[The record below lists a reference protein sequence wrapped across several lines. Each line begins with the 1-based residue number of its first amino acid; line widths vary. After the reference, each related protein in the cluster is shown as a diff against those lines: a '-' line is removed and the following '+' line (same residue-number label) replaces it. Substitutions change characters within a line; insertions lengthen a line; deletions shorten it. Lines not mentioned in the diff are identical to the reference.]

1 MNILK
6 LLLAGFGLRYIH
18 LKGFAETLS
27 KFSVECKVVVDS
39 EIYDGFPSRKIRNWF
54 QTKKKFNKLINEFR
68 PDAVFVDRQR
78 HFGIA
83 ALKAGIPLFVHLK
96 GDYWKEIKMAKET
109 LYKPLPKR
117 IALWQW
123 DRIADQCFK
132 GATVILPTC
141 KYLDSEVKKFYPNKK
156 TEIFYQGIIPSQWLP
171 EKGMKLKH
179 PCVGLLQGAVIWEKA
194 KEMLTLTKVMK
205 SMSNVTF
212 YWAGDGPYREKILS
226 ILSTNKNFK
235 WLGSLQHPEEVK
247 KFLTEIDVYA
257 LTSGIDMSPVSLL
270 EAQAIGKPVVATN
283 VGGIPEEMKNN
294 ETGFLVK
301 KGDEQDLITK
311 LSILLNDKQKAAQMG
326 IRGKKFVEENFSWE
340 KIAKDFIKI
349 AEKYLDLK

>member
-1 MNILK
+1 MIILK
-6 LLLAGFGLRYIH
+6 LLFAGFGLRYIH

-54 QTKKKFNKLINEFR
+54 QTKKKFNKLINEFK
-68 PDAVFVDRQR
+68 PDAIFVDRQR

-123 DRIADQCFK
+123 GRIADQCFK

-179 PCVGLLQGAVIWEKA
+179 P
-194 KEMLTLTKVMK
+194 
-205 SMSNVTF
+205 
-212 YWAGDGPYREKILS
+212 
-226 ILSTNKNFK
+226 
-235 WLGSLQHPEEVK
+235 
-247 KFLTEIDVYA
+247 
-257 LTSGIDMSPVSLL
+257 
-270 EAQAIGKPVVATN
+270 
-283 VGGIPEEMKNN
+283 
-294 ETGFLVK
+294 
-301 KGDEQDLITK
+301 
-311 LSILLNDKQKAAQMG
+311 
-326 IRGKKFVEENFSWE
+326 
-340 KIAKDFIKI
+340 
-349 AEKYLDLK
+349 

>member
-1 MNILK
+1 MSILK
-6 LLLAGFGLRYIH
+6 LLFAGFGLRYIH
-18 LKGFAETLS
+18 LKGFAEALS
-27 KFSVECKVVVDS
+27 KLNVQCKVVIDS

-54 QTKKKFNKLINEFR
+54 QTKKKFNELINEFW
-68 PDAVFVDRQR
+68 PDAIFVDRQR

-123 DRIADQCFK
+123 NRMADQCFN

-141 KYLDSEVKKFYPNKK
+141 KYLDNEVRKFYPDKK
-156 TEIFYQGIIPSQWLP
+156 TEIFYQGITPSQWLP

-179 PCVGLLQGAVIWEKA
+179 PCVGLLQGAIIWEKA

-205 SMSNVTF
+205 SMPNVTF
-212 YWAGDGPYREKILS
+212 YWAGDGPYREKILP
-226 ILSTNKNFK
+226 ILSKNNNFK

-257 LTSGIDMSPVSLL
+257 LISGIDMSPVSLL